1 MLCLGT
7 KLYSDSGVLKS
18 HSSWPSGSYSSR
30 MDKNWHIK
38 SVGLHLLFLSWI
50 QQIRV
55 SEGKRVRI
63 TITHMKTEQNYDKLY
78 LTWDICDKGF
88 HSYDTYWH
96 GTGTS
101 LPVSSSHIWISVFT
115 LYNIQFLSSV
125 GVRFSDGDQLCE
137 SLLLLRLCCSET
149 VSGIVW
155 LTIKCMP
162 HFYFISISISRGWR
176 LTWTAI

>member
-1 MLCLGT
+1 MWCLDLDSIMLCPGT

-38 SVGLHLLFLSWI
+38 SVGLHLLILSWI

-101 LPVSSSHIWISVFT
+101 LPVSSDHIWISVFT

-125 GVRFSDGDQLCE
+125 GVRFSDRDQLCE
-137 SLLLLRLCCSET
+137 SLLLLRLRCPET
-149 VSGIVW
+149 VSDSFFCLIY
-155 LTIKCMP
+155 I
-162 HFYFISISISRGWR
+162 
-176 LTWTAI
+176 